1 MDLNHKH
8 LAKTKLFWLVLVIP
22 IFFGTTLGFFIAA
35 AEEPLEWCF
44 NAVCVQTFFEIYK
57 FPIAIAGVSL
67 PLVAMV
73 AAIHRSIEASL
84 QISYA
89 SKQFGEVLSN
99 NRFGNYLKH
108 REGFEK
114 LIEGYC
120 SRRHHRNG
128 CKTFV
133 LTHGLY
139 GRLFPEASFGN
150 VNWNGQYDVDRM
162 AKLEKHAKVV
172 VEQYSKPLAEFDCYK
187 FLVSVK
193 YLAGVFSINYSPQR
207 KVTILKNGID
217 QHKDIFA
224 AGVPGGYSPIFTIA
238 RDSLAIFIL
247 FRSYV
252 GLNGPGYTV
261 QWRFQHL
268 AERLRKTSATF
279 SVASLK

>member
-1 MDLNHKH
+1 MDVNHKH
-8 LAKTKLFWLVLVIP
+8 LAKTKLFWLVLLIP
-22 IFFGTTLGFFIAA
+22 IFCGATLGVFIAM
-35 AEEPLEWCF
+35 AEQPLAWCF
-44 NAVCVQTFFEIYK
+44 KAACVQAFFEIYK

-73 AAIHRSIEASL
+73 AAIHRSIEAAL

-120 SRRHHRNG
+120 SRRHYRNG
-128 CKTFV
+128 CKTIV
-133 LTHGLY
+133 LTHGVY
-139 GRLFPEASFGN
+139 GKLFPEASFGN
-150 VNWNGQYDVDRM
+150 VNWNGQFDVDRM
-162 AKLEKHAKVV
+162 ANLEKHAKVV
-172 VEQYSKPLAEFDCYK
+172 VEQYSKPVEEFDCYK

-193 YLAGVFSINYSPQR
+193 FLVGVFSINYAPQR
-207 KVTILKNGID
+207 KVTILKDGID

-224 AGVPGGYSPIFTIA
+224 TGITGAYAPVFTIA
-238 RDSLAIFIL
+238 RDSLAVFVL

-252 GLNGPGYTV
+252 GLNGLDYTV
-261 QWRFQHL
+261 RWNFQHL
-268 AERLRKTSATF
+268 AERLKKSSATF
-279 SVASLK
+279 RVADLK